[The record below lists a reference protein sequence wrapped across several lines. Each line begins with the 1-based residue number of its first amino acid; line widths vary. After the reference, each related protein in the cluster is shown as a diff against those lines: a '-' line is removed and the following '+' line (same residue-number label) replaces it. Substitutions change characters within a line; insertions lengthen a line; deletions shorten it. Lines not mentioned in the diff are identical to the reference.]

1 MYNQAKNPGKVQ
13 KIIRIMYFIEL
24 LESNDS
30 IYKIEIVL
38 NFKKQSMYEVR
49 STKNANISIKYER
62 IKLQK

>member
-38 NFKKQSMYEVR
+38 NFKKQMYVR
-49 STKNANISIKYER
+49 GEINQECEYLHKI
-62 IKLQK
+62 